1 MDDKRVLARLGRI
14 ETLDR
19 DGAASGELLVELR
32 GLIRDAEERA
42 RERTASVEGEE
53 VVGRLGTARH
63 GT

>member
-1 MDDKRVLARLGRI
+1 MDDTRVLARLGRI

-42 RERTASVEGEE
+42 RERTTAVDGEE

>member
-1 MDDKRVLARLGRI
+1 MDDTRLLARLGRI

-19 DGAASGELLVELR
+19 DGAASGELLAELR
-32 GLIRDAEERA
+32 GLLRDAEQRA
-42 RERTASVEGEE
+42 RERTTAVDVKE

>member
-1 MDDKRVLARLGRI
+1 MDDTRVRARLSRI

-19 DGAASGELLVELR
+19 DGAASGELLAELR
-32 GLIRDAEERA
+32 GLIHDAEKQA
-42 RERTASVEGEE
+42 RERTTAVAGEE